1 MIRTNYISL
10 IAFSVSIG
18 VHAVVFIQ
26 MGETS
31 VEGRAQAPKISTR
44 ISLNLQKK
52 TQKVVVVEDVKPR
65 PVKKKKI
72 RKKIPKKIKQHP
84 IVQQQQAMA
93 KEESKEVTRDKSELN
108 RQVRQ
113 SYLDYVLSYIE
124 GHKYYP
130 HAARLRGIEGSIQ
143 VSFVL
148 QKDGSINEL
157 SANGSSILLRRAAKG
172 SVNRALPLP
181 ACPTDVKCPIQVSYA
196 MQFQMKQ

>member
-10 IAFSVSIG
+10 IAFSVSVG

-26 MGETS
+26 LGETS
-31 VEGRAQAPKISTR
+31 AKGHAQAPKISTR
-44 ISLNLQKK
+44 ISLSLQKEPENE
-52 TQKVVVVEDVKPR
+52 KVVVIEDVKPQ
-65 PVKKKKI
+65 PVKKKKT
-72 RKKIPKKIKQHP
+72 RKKVTKKIKQQP
-84 IVQQQQAMA
+84 VVQQAMA
-93 KEESKEVTRDKSELN
+93 KEVAKEVKRDKSELK

-143 VSFVL
+143 VSFEL
-148 QKDGSINEL
+148 QKDGSIREL
-157 SANGSSILLRRAAKG
+157 SAHGESIKLRRAAKG

-181 ACPTDVKCPIQVSYA
+181 ACPKEVDCPIRVNYA
-196 MQFQMKQ
+196 MQFQIKQ